1 MRAGTAEPTAT
12 YTVWNRRFT
21 PQHPVCAIQIVLLAK
36 IGSPLDVLAN
46 FETASQSA
54 QTTTPPVRY
63 AIRQAL
69 DQQHQKYVARR
80 SEEARQARY
89 KAGAIV
95 GPNPEPGTSEPILPT
110 GEGKQPKHAGAK
122 RDFFGRIID
131 DVPSDTSEGRA
142 SDPRLKVSNGQQ
154 QEDMVWVSFHEGSS
168 TAVRKP
174 ITLEDLMR
182 VF

>member
-1 MRAGTAEPTAT
+1 M
-12 YTVWNRRFT
+12 
-21 PQHPVCAIQIVLLAK
+21 LLAN

-54 QTTTPPVRY
+54 QTTAPPVRY

-69 DQQHQKYVARR
+69 DQQYQKYLVRR
-80 SEEARQARY
+80 NEEARQARY
-89 KAGAIV
+89 RAGAIV
-95 GPNPEPGTSEPILPT
+95 GPNLEAGTSELVLPT
-110 GEGKQPKHAGAK
+110 GEGKQPKHAGVK

-131 DVPSDTSEGRA
+131 DVSSNSSEDRA
-142 SDPRLKVSNGQQ
+142 SDKRPKVSNGQQ
-154 QEDMVWVSFHEGSS
+154 QADMVWVSFHEGSS

-182 VF
+182 VFWKPSYRY